1 LFTELARN
9 VVSLRPA
16 MRPNFRAT
24 DRTLIIR
31 SFTTVSLG
39 VVAKVLGLAN
49 QVISVALISSALGAE
64 GLQEQMLA
72 IAFVSWFSLTLCGMH
87 TALPILLIRSG
98 TNSEAFASIAKT
110 AYLLAVLGVS
120 GAVGLTALILNFKL
134 IDGLATAPIAT
145 ATICNAAV
153 LVFSLSER
161 VFQAT
166 DRIAQFNVLNLTGTL
181 VSLAAT
187 VFLAR
192 THGTAAGFVM
202 TFYLGMLFPFV
213 VATFA
218 AVPRLNVTMK
228 LSLREFGTSARR
240 LIGTGIFAFG
250 YELAAYCKLQAPL
263 ALLSALGFS
272 SEIAPIGLG
281 LRLIGLIS
289 GGLSIVV
296 PILLLRIGTA
306 IHTRDQD
313 ARRLWSGL
321 GIACAVAV
329 AATAAGLFS
338 ILGET
343 IYRTWTGG
351 AVTLD
356 RPEQVTLAI
365 FAALSLAQNL
375 LFPLTAPDPAIA
387 GKLRWLFWLEG
398 PAVLAA
404 GTAGA
409 LAAPTAYGGAGMLAG
424 IALVMGGII
433 IILLVFLAKSM
444 FQKT

>member
-1 LFTELARN
+1 MAHN
-9 VVSLRPA
+9 VVSFRPA
-16 MRPNFRAT
+16 MRHNFRIT
-24 DRTLIIR
+24 DRTLIVR
-31 SFTTVSLG
+31 SLTTAGLG
-39 VVAKVLGLAN
+39 VIAKVLGLIN
-49 QVISVALISSALGAE
+49 QVVSVALISSALGAD

-98 TNSEAFASIAKT
+98 ENIEAFASIAKT
-110 AYLLAVLGVS
+110 AYLLAALGVS
-120 GAVGLTALILNFKL
+120 GAVGLTVLILNLKL
-134 IDGLATAPIAT
+134 IGGLASAPIAT
-145 ATICNAAV
+145 ATICNAAT

-181 VSLAAT
+181 ISLAAT

-192 THGTAAGFVM
+192 THGTAAGFVV

-218 AVPRLNVTMK
+218 AVPRLKVTGK
-228 LSLREFGTSARR
+228 LSLQEFSTSARR
-240 LIGTGIFAFG
+240 LVGAGIFGFG

-272 SEIAPIGLG
+272 SDIAPIGLG
-281 LRLIGLIS
+281 LRLIGLVS

-296 PILLLRIGTA
+296 PILFLRIGAA
-306 IHTRDQD
+306 IHARDQD
-313 ARRLWSGL
+313 ARRLWSRL
-321 GIACAVAV
+321 GIACAAVVAI
-329 AATAAGLFS
+329 AAAGLFS
-338 ILGET
+338 VLGET

-351 AVTLD
+351 TVTLD
-356 RPEQVTLAI
+356 RPQQVALAV

-404 GTAGA
+404 ATAGA
-409 LAAPTAYGGAGMLAG
+409 LAVPSAYGGAGMLAG

-433 IILLVFLAKSM
+433 LILLAFLAKSLL
-444 FQKT
+444 QKT